1 MTEPALRLEGSL
13 GDVPLDKLLG
23 PCREHLFTGAITVK
37 ANGRQGE
44 LALNGGIVD
53 EAKWGDQTGD
63 AATDAMK
70 ALKDGSF
77 EVVPRLPDLSF
88 GGRTVKLE
96 GVIKDA
102 PLAAIMRHVEEN
114 ALSCTVIVE
123 AAGTKGEIKYKMGE
137 ITEVRKNG
145 TKDEDAIA
153 ELVGLA
159 NGVVSVRAA
168 GVEFSVPGAKSISA
182 AAPAAAAAAPAPK
195 VEAKKVEEKKPEP
208 KKEPVVEAK
217 KAEPEKKVEEK
228 KPEPKKEPVVEAKKP
243 DEKKAEPKVEKKAA
257 AAAAAAHA
265 PAAAA
270 AAAKAPDAHADG
282 GGFSFGPLIAAA
294 IITAILTY
302 LIVEVLF

>member
-217 KAEPEKKVEEK
+217 K
-228 KPEPKKEPVVEAKKP
+228 P